1 MYDYLD
7 FQRKA
12 VLYVALGGL
21 FALLGG
27 IVWYSSLDNPKLG
40 QVEIDMGT
48 VKLTGQNDIEGK
60 AKLDVGFVI
69 SNPSDKTFTVSRI
82 DYELFA
88 NGVSIG
94 KGQYSTEDIAMPG
107 RAAFYSGAS
116 IELPSQFTLT
126 KTPENA
132 EQYIA
137 ITTQGPV
144 VYSAKG
150 LIVVESAWS
159 LVEKEF
165 NISQ

>member
-1 MYDYLD
+1 MI
-7 FQRKA
+7 
-12 VLYVALGGL
+12 LYVAIGGL
-21 FALLGG
+21 LAMLGG
-27 IVWYSSLDNPKLG
+27 ITWYASLDNPILE

-48 VKLTGQNDIEGK
+48 VKLVSENTIEGK

-69 SNPSDKTFTVSRI
+69 KNPSDKTFTISRI

-88 NGVSIG
+88 NGIPVG
-94 KGQYSTEDIAMPG
+94 KSQYSTEDVAMPG
-107 RAAFYSGAS
+107 RAAFYPNAE
-116 IELPSQFTLT
+116 IELPSPFTIT
-126 KTPENA
+126 KTTENA
-132 EQYIA
+132 DAYTA
-137 ITTQGPV
+137 ITTQSPV

>member
-1 MYDYLD
+1 MI
-7 FQRKA
+7 
-12 VLYVALGGL
+12 LYVAIG
-21 FALLGG
+21 ALLAMLGG
-27 IVWYSSLDNPKLG
+27 IIWYASLDNPKLQ

-48 VKLTGQNDIEGK
+48 VKLVSENSLEGK

-69 SNPSDKTFTVSRI
+69 KNPSDKTFTVSRI

-88 NGVSIG
+88 NGVSVG
-94 KGQYSTEDIAMPG
+94 KGQYSTEDVAMPG
-107 RAAFYSGAS
+107 RAAFYPNAE
-116 IELPSQFTLT
+116 IELPSPFTLT
-126 KTPENA
+126 KTTENA
-132 EQYIA
+132 DQYTT